1 MIRPPPRST
10 PTYTLFPYTT
20 LFRSVRRPEWRQAP
34 RCRWRYARR
43 RSLPVG
49 PCRRLPSRA
58 SHTTAH
64 EGEREFGPVTERMHH
79 VRFGSPIGDDEV
91 AESQLWVPV
100 SPFYK
105 NQSRASRRVNGK
117 DINGYINHRCELL

>member
-1 MIRPPPRST
+1 MSITPLMPVYPRCRGDLRT
-10 PTYTLFPYTT
+10 DTCDPD
-20 LFRSVRRPEWRQAP
+20 RVRRPEWRQAP

-64 EGEREFGPVTERMHH
+64 EGEREFGPVTDRMHH

-105 NQSRASRRVNGK
+105 IGRESCGARVGP
-117 DINGYINHRCELL
+117 YV